1 MGNLPTRPHQTR
13 CPNGVPWCINPRHTG
28 PAPAHLADIQTI
40 NLRDASV
47 GVILYRP
54 VTETHPAAS
63 LVRVHYGPDF
73 AIGLNEVNGTEP
85 EAEGSLVGILS
96 VRGPFGATPSA
107 AVPPPATLRLS
118 WHWSFADPASARC
131 YIAGTVLTKGPS

>member
-40 NLRDASV
+40 NLRDASI

-73 AIGLNEVNGTEP
+73 ADPQAWLD
-85 EAEGSLVGILS
+85 L
-96 VRGPFGATPSA
+96 
-107 AVPPPATLRLS
+107 PPAVAAALGQILDMLTVRTVGDFGRALTRAAETLQQER
-118 WHWSFADPASARC
+118 
-131 YIAGTVLTKGPS
+131 GTR